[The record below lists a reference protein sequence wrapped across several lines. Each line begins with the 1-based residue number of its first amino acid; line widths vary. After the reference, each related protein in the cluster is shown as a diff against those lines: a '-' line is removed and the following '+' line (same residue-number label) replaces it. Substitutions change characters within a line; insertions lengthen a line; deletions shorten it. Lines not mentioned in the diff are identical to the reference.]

1 MKDTQLYQQILGLS
15 EPWFVER
22 VELKMD
28 QQRVDIFVEHR
39 PDAVFHC
46 PVCDQ
51 VCSLYDHADERVW
64 RHLDSCQL
72 KTYLHARVPRTGC
85 PEHGIHKV
93 KLPWAQTRSRF
104 TLLMERMIIDVI
116 LQCSTITGACG
127 VMRIS
132 WDEAMGVM
140 NRAVIRGQE
149 RKAAAAEAAAAAP
162 QVVMGESA
170 ATTATSVVKHV
181 GVDEKAFRKGHSYL
195 TVVCD
200 LERSTVEYVAPDRT
214 TESLSGYWKSLT
226 PDQRDGV
233 EAVAMDMWEPYVQ
246 ATLTGLPLAGEK
258 IVFDRFHIMKQMN
271 QAVDKVRLGEHRK
284 LSRWGCDLLK
294 GSKHWWLYAKENL
307 PDRYRADFA
316 NVKDRNLQTS
326 RAWAIK
332 ETLRRLWDYTSV
344 TWAGKFFARWFGW
357 AKRSKLTPV
366 KKVAD
371 MIRSRI
377 DNVISY
383 CRHPITNGVAEGI
396 NSKIMTI
403 KRKCCGFRNLENFQT
418 AIYFHCGGLELY
430 PL

>member
-1 MKDTQLYQQILGLS
+1 MRDTQLYQQILGLVD
-15 EPWFVER
+15 PWFVDR
-22 VELKMD
+22 VELNTSD
-28 QQRVDIFVEHR
+28 SRVDIFVEHR
-39 PDAVFHC
+39 PDATWTC
-46 PVCDQ
+46 PVCGGPAG
-51 VCSLYDHADERVW
+51 VYDHTEQRVW
-64 RHLDSCQL
+64 RHLDTCQL

-85 PEHGIHKV
+85 GEHGIHKV
-93 KLPWAQTRSRF
+93 KVPWAETRSRF

-116 LQCSTITGACG
+116 RQCSTISGACA
-127 VMRIS
+127 VTRVS
-132 WDEAMGVM
+132 WDEAFGVM
-140 NRAVIRGQE
+140 QRAVMRGRE
-149 RKAAAAEAAAAAP
+149 RKEA
-162 QVVMGESA
+162 
-170 ATTATSVVKHV
+170 TVVKHV

-200 LERSTVEYVAPDRT
+200 LQRSTVEHVAEDRT
-214 TESLSGYWKSLT
+214 TESLAAYYAALT
-226 PDQRDGV
+226 PTQREGI

-246 ATLTGLPLAGEK
+246 ATLAGLPLAAEK

-271 QAVDKVRLGEHRK
+271 HAVDRVRLGEHRR
-284 LSRWGCDLLK
+284 LSSWGCDLLK
-294 GSKHWWLYAKENL
+294 GTKHWWLYAAENL
-307 PDRYRADFA
+307 PDRWRADFA
-316 NVKDRNLQTS
+316 EVKHRNLQTA

-332 ETLRRLWDYTSV
+332 ETLRGLWAYRSE

-371 MIRSRI
+371 MIRSRVA
-377 DNVISY
+377 NVLSY

-403 KRKCCGFRNLENFQT
+403 KRKCCGFRNVENFKT